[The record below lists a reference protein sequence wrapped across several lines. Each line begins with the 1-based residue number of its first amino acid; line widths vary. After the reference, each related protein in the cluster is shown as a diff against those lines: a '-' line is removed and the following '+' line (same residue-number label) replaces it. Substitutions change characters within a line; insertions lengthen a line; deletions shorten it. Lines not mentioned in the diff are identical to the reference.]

1 MYLLDA
7 IPTSLH
13 SQFHRYIK
21 FKMSSFSR
29 IIPFF
34 APFEKIWFFLLS
46 FRCKKLLLNFMYFW
60 NWQTP
65 PCPWVLYATTYR
77 QSQWLPKWP
86 KMEVI
91 ASLQMSLSTTILL
104 LFQLRFELYL
114 IRHPNSHFNPTV
126 STIPIFPVQSDS
138 EINCTVIFDRE
149 RLISGIVTLLLRGAK
164 VTGEIHLKQGA
175 IDCFV

>member
-1 MYLLDA
+1 MGLG
-7 IPTSLH
+7 
-13 SQFHRYIK
+13 
-21 FKMSSFSR
+21 
-29 IIPFF
+29 
-34 APFEKIWFFLLS
+34 WV
-46 FRCKKLLLNFMYFW
+46 LNFMYFL
-60 NWQTP
+60 NWQIP
-65 PCPWVLYATTYR
+65 PCLLVLYATTYR

-114 IRHPNSHFNPTV
+114 IRRHPNSHFIPTV
-126 STIPIFPVQSDS
+126 STIPIFPVQQSDS
-138 EINCTVIFDRE
+138 KINCAGIFDRK